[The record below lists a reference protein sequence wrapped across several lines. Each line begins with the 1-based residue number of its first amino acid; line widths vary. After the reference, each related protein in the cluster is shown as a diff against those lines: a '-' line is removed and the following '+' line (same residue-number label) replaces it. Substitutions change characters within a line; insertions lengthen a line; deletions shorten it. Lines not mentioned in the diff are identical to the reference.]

1 MKNSVFSLGLI
12 GTLVFAHQP
21 VMDMAPRWSGGY
33 GFQVRYESF
42 GSDLT
47 IHEKDILSS
56 YFQQTFWLEGIY
68 TWHRSKRFTFKL
80 PYHMIEHQDS
90 DFVAKANSFGDLIVA
105 MPLKKYSNFKR
116 RTQNFG
122 FTPQVR
128 IPLNEEIT
136 SASGYLGGGISLS
149 YSSESFSFYQ
159 LYDVFGW
166 MYSEKDPLLG
176 LDINLGIHPYHDN
189 TSNTGLFVMWDVTG
203 RWQETSTRILTG
215 PVFMTYRQNIMV
227 RLDVKIPMVEN
238 GKKTQL
244 SKGLFMNV
252 GIGFVF

>member
-1 MKNSVFSLGLI
+1 
-12 GTLVFAHQP
+12 
-21 VMDMAPRWSGGY
+21 
-33 GFQVRYESF
+33 
-42 GSDLT
+42 
-47 IHEKDILSS
+47 
-56 YFQQTFWLEGIY
+56 
-68 TWHRSKRFTFKL
+68 
-80 PYHMIEHQDS
+80 MIERQDA
-90 DFVAKANSFGDLIVA
+90 DLVAKAKSFGDLILAV
-105 MPLKKYSNFKR
+105 PLKKYTNYKR

-122 FTPQVR
+122 FTPQIR
-128 IPLNEEIT
+128 IPLNEEKT

-166 MYSEKDPLLG
+166 IYNEKDPLLG

-227 RLDVKIPMVEN
+227 RLDVKLPMVEN

-252 GIGFVF
+252 GIGLVF